1 MKNFWADNKGQGG
14 ITNLFVF
21 WIIYLALSV
30 AFLTVAVEIIQNS
43 IAPAINGQPF
53 DDVTLLLYRIAAY
66 VLWAVIP
73 IAVTGAALR
82 GQEVQ
87 I

>member
-1 MKNFWADNKGQGG
+1 MEMLKEQRGQGG

-30 AFLTVAVEIIQNS
+30 AFLNVAVEIIQNS

-53 DDVTLLLYRIAAY
+53 ATVTLLLYRIAAY

-82 GQEVQ
+82 GQD
-87 I
+87 ITP

>member
-1 MKNFWADNKGQGG
+1 MQEFWADNKGQGG

-30 AFLTVAVEIIQNS
+30 AFLNVAVEIIQNS
-43 IAPAINGQPF
+43 IVPAISTQPF
-53 DDVTLLLYRIAAY
+53 GTVSILLFRIAAY

-82 GQEVQ
+82 GQDVTP
-87 I
+87 

>member
-1 MKNFWADNKGQGG
+1 MNILKDQRGQGG

-30 AFLTVAVEIIQNS
+30 AFLNVAVEIIQNS
-43 IAPAINGQPF
+43 IAPAIANQQF
-53 DDVTLLLYRIAAY
+53 ESITLLLFRISAY

-82 GQEVQ
+82 GQDVTP
-87 I
+87 